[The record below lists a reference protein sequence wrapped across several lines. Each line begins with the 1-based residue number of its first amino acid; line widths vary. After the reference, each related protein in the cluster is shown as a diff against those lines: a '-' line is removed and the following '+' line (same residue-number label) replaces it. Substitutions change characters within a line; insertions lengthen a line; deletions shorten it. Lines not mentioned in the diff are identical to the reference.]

1 MFNHFFLKG
10 GTCFILVP
18 AICFPK
24 RLSES
29 QHDSS
34 CWSIPPEPWVVSP
47 GSFKGGPQL
56 MTFQLYWLVTHR
68 IHGSGIFTYI
78 WLIFTVKCR
87 EIYQSHGLFGL
98 VVILRICLS
107 KSLKKRLIKS
117 WLCNFDHSSLREGVV
132 PR

>member
-1 MFNHFFLKG
+1 MFNHLFLKG

-29 QHDSS
+29 
-34 CWSIPPEPWVVSP
+34 CSP
-47 GSFKGGPQL
+47 SPVGPFL
-56 MTFQLYWLVTHR
+56 LNLALSLLEASNVGQLYWLVTHR
-68 IHGSGIFTYI
+68 IHGTGIFTYV
-78 WLIFTVKCR
+78 WLIFMVKCR

-98 VVILRICLS
+98 VVILRISVS
-107 KSLKKRLIKS
+107 KSLKKLSIES
-117 WLCNFDHSSLREGVV
+117 WWCNFDHSSLREGVV